1 MHPYRWEGLAVL
13 EIQWHF
19 YHVPLLSVS
28 SRNGQKPFFELPQ
41 RAARAQGH
49 FQVDPTCRVGVHCG
63 QNPNKKRLEIHLGD
77 LNHKARN
84 WGHFHCGCK
93 HQGIRK
99 HWADCIRFCATAYII
114 CISSCLLSSL
124 MTTGHIC
131 ETISWEFPTASV
143 LQQLPH
149 SAQLVRKPPRTVP
162 SFCDFVRYPLS
173 ILARRIWTFRFQ
185 DLSYLYLFIS
195 FWRLQPV
202 AYGRHTSCRL
212 WHLRSHRQRWASETA
227 RCTSTVTAAPRVTRV
242 PCARM
247 ASNRLWTTGRLFRP
261 NNTCTINMYIYI
273 SYRTDY
279 K

>member
-1 MHPYRWEGLAVL
+1 ML

-49 FQVDPTCRVGVHCG
+49 FQVDPTCGISLWTKPQQEKAR
-63 QNPNKKRLEIHLGD
+63 NYLGD

-185 DLSYLYLFIS
+185 DLSYLYGS
-195 FWRLQPV
+195 VSKP
-202 AYGRHTSCRL
+202 
-212 WHLRSHRQRWASETA
+212 
-227 RCTSTVTAAPRVTRV
+227 CTPGEHQNS
-242 PCARM
+242 
-247 ASNRLWTTGRLFRP
+247 W
-261 NNTCTINMYIYI
+261 
-273 SYRTDY
+273 
-279 K
+279 